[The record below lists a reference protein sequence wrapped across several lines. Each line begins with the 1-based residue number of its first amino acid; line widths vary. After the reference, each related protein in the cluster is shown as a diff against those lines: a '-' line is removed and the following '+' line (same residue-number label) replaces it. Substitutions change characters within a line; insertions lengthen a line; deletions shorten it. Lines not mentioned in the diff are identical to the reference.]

1 MSRHG
6 LVVLLLA
13 AAAFGM
19 PAPVHAGSDDPTER
33 AIRDAAYR
41 VYEAE
46 LLELAQTDSLDN
58 DPEAYELVHR
68 VYSRLQATAKIW
80 FPRTVEWDWEIHV
93 SARLESAWSAPG
105 CKLMVGSALVREL
118 AGDEAALA
126 FVLGHEIAHCVL
138 EHTRALMDAA
148 VDGDLRLA
156 RLQTRDLLWM
166 IDGDI
171 RQVLRLAPV
180 SRVLEDDADRVGM
193 VLAAA
198 AGYDPGRM
206 SAYFKLADEAAG
218 PLAATHA
225 ANAKRIAALDAML
238 PVARQVYAAYRL

>member
-1 MSRHG
+1 MTRHG
-6 LVVLLLA
+6 FVFLMLIA
-13 AAAFGM
+13 AAVGSMAR
-19 PAPVHAGSDDPTER
+19 AHAGSDDPTER

-46 LLELAQTDSLDN
+46 LGELARSDSLDN
-58 DPEAYELVHR
+58 DPEAYGLVQS
-68 VYSRLQATAKIW
+68 VYGRLQATAKIW
-80 FPRTVEWDWEIHV
+80 FPRTVEWDWEIHI

-105 CKLMVGSALVREL
+105 CKLMVGQALVREL
-118 AGDEAALA
+118 ASDEAALA
-126 FVLGHEIAHCVL
+126 FVLGHEIAHCVM

-156 RLQTRDLLWM
+156 RLQTSDLLWM

-171 RQVLRLAPV
+171 RQVLKLAPV
-180 SRVLEDDADRVGM
+180 SRMLEEDADRIGM

-206 SAYFKLADEAAG
+206 SSYFRMADEAAG
-218 PLAATHA
+218 PLAGTHA
-225 ANAKRIAALDAML
+225 DNAKRIAALDAML
-238 PVARQVYAAYRL
+238 PLARQVHAAYRR